1 METYTENPRKWF
13 VKTFEEPISE
23 KKITLFN
30 TKKGNIQICKQN
42 SLSVENGYIVYKLR
56 KYKEK
61 VKATRNK
68 TGNLYKKIHWLKKSP
83 NILFSKF
90 SVLSLLFTLLLH
102 ATCNGRMLFM
112 NRYFI

>member
-42 SLSVENGYIVYKLR
+42 SLSVENEYIVYKLR

-68 TGNLYKKIHWLKKSP
+68 TSNLYKKIHWLKKNP
-83 NILFSKF
+83 NIFFFKVQRFIITFYLI
-90 SVLSLLFTLLLH
+90 V
-102 ATCNGRMLFM
+102 TCNM
-112 NRYFI
+112 

>member
-42 SLSVENGYIVYKLR
+42 SLSVENEYIVYKLR

-68 TGNLYKKIHWLKKSP
+68 TSNLYKKIHWLKKNLIFCFQSSA
-83 NILFSKF
+83 FY
-90 SVLSLLFTLLLH
+90 H
-102 ATCNGRMLFM
+102 
-112 NRYFI
+112 YFLPYCYMQHVMDGCYL